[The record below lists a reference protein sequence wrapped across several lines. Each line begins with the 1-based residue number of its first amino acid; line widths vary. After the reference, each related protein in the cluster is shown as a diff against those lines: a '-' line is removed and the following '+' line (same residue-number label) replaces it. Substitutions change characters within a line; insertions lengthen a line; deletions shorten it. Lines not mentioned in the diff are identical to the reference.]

1 MDHVLETVHCHP
13 GLGHPSPAAP
23 KRQSGCTGELLS
35 LPFPQL
41 PLRWA
46 PSHNAVTASGVKMR
60 TSGTKSHIHMP
71 AHKHTTLLHFFLF
84 LTYFHLEGS
93 TQKTWLVKLNFLGL
107 SNWMFTCGPEKWHP
121 LKPCD
126 ASLGG
131 TCMCC
136 FLKCKFIFVTVIHR
150 EYVCTCIFER
160 DKKKERRC
168 QVKYVRVWPLYEKL
182 WLFFYLFWLP
192 REFKAIILSR
202 C

>member
-1 MDHVLETVHCHP
+1 
-13 GLGHPSPAAP
+13 
-23 KRQSGCTGELLS
+23 
-35 LPFPQL
+35 
-41 PLRWA
+41 
-46 PSHNAVTASGVKMR
+46 MR

-84 LTYFHLEGS
+84 LTYFHSEGLS
-93 TQKTWLVKLNFLGL
+93 LTSQVFRVNFLGL

-126 ASLGG
+126 ASLCG

-136 FLKCKFIFVTVIHR
+136 FLKCKFIFVTVLHR
-150 EYVCTCIFER
+150 EYVCTCIFEQ

-168 QVKYVRVWPLYEKL
+168 QVKYVCDHYMRSCDFRGRQSLTQFLQSWQISNGHRQNLKRCSKKPLFCWPGTGFFDCQENLKL
-182 WLFFYLFWLP
+182 SFW
-192 REFKAIILSR
+192 ADASR